1 MEYYLSH
8 VDVVDKP
15 IVPILKVCQ
24 DSLSVC
30 GGQNT
35 IPVYRCIRYLLSKKN
50 TLFVYKGNT
59 IDQHLNTR

>member
-35 IPVYRCIRYLLSKKN
+35 IPVYRCIRYLLSKVCI
-50 TLFVYKGNT
+50 TVSVY
-59 IDQHLNTR
+59 IDMW